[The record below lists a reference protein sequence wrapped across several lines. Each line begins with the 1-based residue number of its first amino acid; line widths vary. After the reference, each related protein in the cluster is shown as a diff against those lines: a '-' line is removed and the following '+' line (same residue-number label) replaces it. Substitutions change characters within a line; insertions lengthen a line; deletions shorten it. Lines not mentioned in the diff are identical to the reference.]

1 MRLLDRLSAYS
12 FNLYYVKGR
21 DMILA
26 DYLSRHRHKD
36 SDPSELIPISFCC
49 LKTYRSLIDDRI
61 GEEIFSVKTR
71 AGAKAI
77 GESVG
82 EVHGADKPLDPNY
95 KPEHQSK
102 SKLPSVIGNKSPM
115 KSVKKSPPQTPVRST
130 PRRVIA
136 PKSVRIQTNNT
147 NDMPKIIQN
156 PTPQQT
162 PMVHGGARPKTK
174 IVGTP
179 MTLPSQTHTQPL
191 IPRRILSSTP
201 SGEKGED
208 VGQDRP
214 IPRIIRDIEN
224 KRREFEEKNDK
235 LIKDLDE
242 ERRQI
247 IEEQNR
253 KIFHPPPIQGIDLG
267 DGLETLDPEIRIPT
281 EEDFI
286 LPPPLESLLDKAK
299 MAYKFLPKQG
309 DIDRLIAKINKK
321 VLRDTNLCVDLRDL
335 KAAYLTSPH
344 FRDIYLYLLQNRIPL
359 GKGAARRL
367 DQNARNYLILDGL
380 LFKILDD
387 GEGKL
392 DTMLCIPTTKVHILL
407 NVYHSSII
415 GGHNG
420 NNQVLSHNKSKIL
433 LS

>member
-1 MRLLDRLSAYS
+1 MKAKTEPATTRIMRLLDRLSAYS

-26 DYLSRHRHKD
+26 DYLSRHRYKD
-36 SDPSELIPISFCC
+36 LDPSELIPISFCC
-49 LKTYRSLIDDRI
+49 LKTYRSLINDRK

-95 KPEHQSK
+95 KLEHQSK
-102 SKLPSVIGNKSPM
+102 SKLPSVISNKSPM
-115 KSVKKSPPQTPVRST
+115 KSVKKLPPQTPVRST
-130 PRRVIA
+130 PRREMT

-147 NDMPKIIQN
+147 NDMPSILQN

-162 PMVHGGARPKTK
+162 PMVHSGARPKTK

-208 VGQDRP
+208 VGQERP

-224 KRREFEEKNDK
+224 KRREFEEKKEK

-242 ERRQI
+242 ERRRI

-253 KIFHPPPIQGIDLG
+253 KIFYPPPIEGID
-267 DGLETLDPEIRIPT
+267 
-281 EEDFI
+281 
-286 LPPPLESLLDKAK
+286 
-299 MAYKFLPKQG
+299 
-309 DIDRLIAKINKK
+309 
-321 VLRDTNLCVDLRDL
+321 
-335 KAAYLTSPH
+335 
-344 FRDIYLYLLQNRIPL
+344 
-359 GKGAARRL
+359 
-367 DQNARNYLILDGL
+367 
-380 LFKILDD
+380 
-387 GEGKL
+387 
-392 DTMLCIPTTKVHILL
+392 
-407 NVYHSSII
+407 
-415 GGHNG
+415 
-420 NNQVLSHNKSKIL
+420 
-433 LS
+433 